1 MKTLHVSA
9 LAATLMLGLAACG
22 AASSNEAADK
32 APAAEA
38 APVQAAEAAPIAAPS
53 ADIAAPVT
61 VAEATS
67 GPQVGDKIG
76 ETAADRAGARDAK
89 AAQRAAD
96 AKKRDAELAAKGVQ
110 RIGWE
115 DLMPEGE
122 EERLAQ
128 MYQAQMAMLYSGA
141 GVSEGSAADS
151 AVQIGT
157 FNTVKELNGKKIR
170 IPGYTVPFEYGAD
183 AQIKEFLL
191 VPYFGACIHSPPP
204 PPNQTVFVM
213 ADKPIKMKDLA
224 QAVWIEGTIYTQT
237 QSSDLADAAYTI
249 KLDSV
254 EAYEY

>member
-1 MKTLHVSA
+1 MMKSFPVSA
-9 LAATLMLGLAACG
+9 LVALAVGLAACG
-22 AASSNEAADK
+22 AAD
-32 APAAEA
+32 APASAESPA
-38 APVQAAEAAPIAAPS
+38 AKPAAKSAAQPATEAK
-53 ADIAAPVT
+53 
-61 VAEATS
+61 ATS
-67 GPQVGDKIG
+67 GPKVGDKIG
-76 ETAADRAGARDAK
+76 ETAADRAAAREAK

-96 AKKRDAELAAKGVQ
+96 AKRQDEELAARGVK

-128 MYQAQMAMLYSGA
+128 MYQAQMSMLYSGA
-141 GVSEGSAADS
+141 GVAEGSAADT

-204 PPNQTVFVM
+204 PPNQTVFIM

-237 QSSDLADAAYTI
+237 QESELADAAYTI
-249 KLDSV
+249 KLTGI
-254 EAYEY
+254 EEYTY

>member
-1 MKTLHVSA
+1 MMKISHASA
-9 LAATLMLGLAACG
+9 FVAALTLGLAACG
-22 AASSNEAADK
+22 AA
-32 APAAEA
+32 PATE
-38 APVQAAEAAPIAAPS
+38 
-53 ADIAAPVT
+53 AAPVT

-76 ETAADRAGARDAK
+76 ETAADRAAARDAK

-157 FNTVKELNGKKIR
+157 FNTVKALNGKKIR

-191 VPYFGACIHSPPP
+191 VPYFGACLHAPPP

-213 ADKPIKMKDLA
+213 ADTPIKMKDLA
-224 QAVWIEGTIYTQT
+224 QAVWIEGTIFTQT
-237 QSSDLADAAYTI
+237 QESDLADAAYTI
-249 KLDSV
+249 KLDSI